1 VTVSLTA
8 GPGDKEDA
16 LSCSLEKNAPAPDLK
31 QGSAVIAAGKMTIQ
45 EWTSMGTGDVKLKPS
60 LTGCT
65 LTAAPAKK
73 K

>member
-8 GPGDKEDA
+8 GADDKEES

-31 QGSAVIAAGKMTIQ
+31 QGSAVIAEGKVTIN

-60 LTGCT
+60 LSSCM
-65 LTAAPAKK
+65 LTAAPAK
-73 K
+73 